1 MSTSAGVASDPVHFA
16 RGGPVATVTL
26 NRPQKLNAIDVATL
40 DCLDDAFATIDDD
53 PSIRAVVVC
62 GRGRAFCAGA
72 DLDYVEAQMASHE
85 SFAEFLERWHRTFDR
100 IERCEKPTVAAVGG
114 FALAGGLELTQ
125 VCDVV
130 VAADDAVFGDQH
142 AKFGLF
148 PGGGSTQRLPRL
160 VGRRRATWLLLSGE
174 QFSAAEALA
183 YGMVNRVV
191 PSSDLVA
198 EASAMATVLAER
210 SMSASRAIKR
220 SIREGADLDL
230 GAALRLERALA
241 VEHMLG
247 DDASAGLQ
255 AFHARRSPVFAG
267 HDKGDGDV

>member
-1 MSTSAGVASDPVHFA
+1 MASSDGITSDPVLFV
-16 RGGPVATVTL
+16 RDGSIATVTL
-26 NRPQKLNAIDVATL
+26 NRPHKLNAIDAATL
-40 DCLDDAFATIDDD
+40 DGLDDAFATIDGDRK
-53 PSIRAVVVC
+53 IRAVMVC

-72 DLDYVEAQMASHE
+72 DLDFVEGQMASAE
-85 SFAEFLERWHRTFDR
+85 SFGAFLARWHRTFSR
-100 IERCEKPTVAAVGG
+100 IECCEKPTIAAVNG

-125 VCDVV
+125 VCDLV

-174 QFSAAEALA
+174 QFSAAQALE
-183 YGMVNRVV
+183 YGMVNRLV
-191 PSSDLVA
+191 PAGDLVA
-198 EASAMATVLAER
+198 EAAAMAGLLAER
-210 SMSASRAIKR
+210 SMSANRAIKR

-230 GAALRLERALA
+230 AAALRLEQALA

-247 DDASAGLQ
+247 DDASTGLR
-255 AFHARRSPVFAG
+255 AFHDRRPPVFLG
-267 HDKGDGDV
+267 HSNGGGDA